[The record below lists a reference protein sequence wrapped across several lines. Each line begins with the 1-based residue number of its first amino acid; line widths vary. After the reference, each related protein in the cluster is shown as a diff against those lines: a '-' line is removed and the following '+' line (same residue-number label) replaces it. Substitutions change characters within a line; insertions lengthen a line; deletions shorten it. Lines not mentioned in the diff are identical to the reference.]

1 MATKTTAGKTATPR
15 KTRPAARKTLKAAA
29 PPPAAM
35 PRQARK
41 VPSARAVVKTVAK
54 VIEDSPVG
62 KAGAVTSAVLRTR
75 RAGQLSRRVR
85 NKIVVVTGASS
96 GIGEDCAL
104 KLAAAGATVIL
115 AARTPQKLQAT
126 LDKIHAQGGKA
137 YAYACDI
144 ADMSDC
150 DRFVEKVLAEH
161 RHVDILINNAGRS
174 IRRSVKFSFE
184 RFHDFERTMQL
195 NYFGALRLIFGFAPK
210 MLERKAGHIINIS
223 SIGVLASPPR
233 FSAYVASKAAL
244 DAFSWCAAPEFADA
258 NVRFTT
264 INMPLVR
271 TPMIA
276 PTKLYDA
283 FPTLSPDQAAELVM
297 SAVIDKPKRVA
308 TSLGLAGAVA
318 QAVAPGVSEFVLNQA
333 YRLFPDSA
341 AARGLSDEEAAAEM
355 AALPRSPVDLARK
368 LFAQV
373 FSGVHW

>member
-1 MATKTTAGKTATPR
+1 
-15 KTRPAARKTLKAAA
+15 
-29 PPPAAM
+29 
-35 PRQARK
+35 
-41 VPSARAVVKTVAK
+41 
-54 VIEDSPVG
+54 
-62 KAGAVTSAVLRTR
+62 
-75 RAGQLSRRVR
+75 
-85 NKIVVVTGASS
+85 VVVTGASS

-104 KLAAAGATVIL
+104 KLADAGAIVIL
-115 AARTPQKLQAT
+115 AAQTPAKLEAT
-126 LDKIHAQGGKA
+126 LEKIRARGGHAHAHAHAYA

-144 ADMSDC
+144 PSMAGC
-150 DRFVEKVLAEH
+150 DRFVKKVLEEH

-174 IRRSVKFSFE
+174 IRRSVKFSFD

-210 MLERKAGHIINIS
+210 MLERKSGHIINIS

-283 FPTLSPDQAAELVM
+283 FPTLSPDEAAELVM
-297 SAVIDKPKRVA
+297 TAVIDKPKRVA
-308 TSLGLAGAVA
+308 TGLGLAGAVA

-341 AARGLSDEEAAAEM
+341 AARGLSEEEAAAEM
-355 AALPRSPVDLARK
+355 AALPKSPVELARK
-368 LFAQV
+368 LFAQA